1 MCLKPSS
8 TYQVEHLRSLLKIA
22 GAYPGPT
29 QIARAYPG
37 PTLAAAAAVTALA
50 MFAFW
55 RMKATLGERKKQSQ
69 DENG

>member
-1 MCLKPSS
+1 MCVLKFSS
-8 TYQVEHLRSLLKIA
+8 TGQVEDVQFLLGIA
-22 GAYPGPT
+22 KTAAG
-29 QIARAYPG
+29 AYPG

-55 RMKATLGERKKQSQ
+55 RMKATSESKKHTQ